1 MGPVQPE
8 QVRSQTQNFSLRGN
22 NWYSH
27 MVDKGLSL
35 LLLLAASALVSLVYP
50 RGEEG
55 REVPTEHAVA
65 VIRRQTGGTERTCTV
80 LVSTGGRRGRL
91 LFASTPYNSCDTETL
106 T

>member
-1 MGPVQPE
+1 
-8 QVRSQTQNFSLRGN
+8 
-22 NWYSH
+22 

-35 LLLLAASALVSLVYP
+35 LLLLADSALVSLVYP
-50 RGEEG
+50 RSEEG

-80 LVSTGGRRGRL
+80 LVSAGGRRGRL